1 MTDVTRQRLAEM
13 RSTSNWLGTHVI
25 DWTQKR
31 YDARLTAT
39 ERAVCDMMPMQ
50 LGFVSN
56 PLLYAHSV
64 RRLSKPERKALYSL
78 LARGHLN
85 VYRYQ
90 QPEREE
96 IR

>member
-1 MTDVTRQRLAEM
+1 
-13 RSTSNWLGTHVI
+13 
-25 DWTQKR
+25 
-31 YDARLTAT
+31 
-39 ERAVCDMMPMQ
+39 MQ